1 MLVLS
6 RRIGESIVV
15 GDNVVV
21 TVSRIQGNQVRLCI
35 SAPREVSIRR
45 SELPEQSDV
54 DSAAIYQMLQV
65 SDRARSDKTR
75 SDGAN
80 TDTATRVKRDD
91 GIDVAPDT
99 TNEPSEN
106 SRELHCERPVV
117 PFFSRKANVTKRP
130 RQG

>member
-45 SELPEQSDV
+45 SELPEHTDV

-65 SDRARSDKTR
+65 SDSGRSL
-75 SDGAN
+75 
-80 TDTATRVKRDD
+80 KRDNIRETKRYD
-91 GIDVAPDT
+91 RVDVV
-99 TNEPSEN
+99 PSATQVPTESSPEN
-106 SRELHCERPVV
+106 KSPELVSERSVV
-117 PFFSRKANVTKRP
+117 PFFSRKTQPIRRP
-130 RQG
+130 PRG